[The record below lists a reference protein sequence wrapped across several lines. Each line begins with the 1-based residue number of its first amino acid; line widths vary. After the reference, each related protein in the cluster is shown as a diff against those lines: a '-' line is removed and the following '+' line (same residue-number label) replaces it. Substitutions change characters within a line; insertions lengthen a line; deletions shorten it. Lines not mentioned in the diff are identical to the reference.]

1 MGSQGYH
8 EWTPFSTL
16 DFGVVS
22 LTVHA
27 DSKKHHK
34 AVFWAGSVGQG
45 GRKKLGEKGK
55 EGRCLNQGSRLLT
68 HGAGAGH
75 HQALSP

>member
-8 EWTPFSTL
+8 EWTPFSSL
-16 DFGVVS
+16 DFTVVPLYMQTQKIS
-22 LTVHA
+22 CLL
-27 DSKKHHK
+27 D
-34 AVFWAGSVGQG
+34 FIRIWAGSVTQG
-45 GRKKLGEKGK
+45 GRKKFGERVR
-55 EGRCLNQGSRLLT
+55 ETSRLLT